1 MTILST
7 KGAENIEKAL
17 ESIKEKDL
25 KLNED
30 GIISGELIINDYE
43 EN

>member
-1 MTILST
+1 MLNYSV
-7 KGAENIEKAL
+7 AEL
-17 ESIKEKDL
+17 RKDL

>member
-1 MTILST
+1 MKIAMINVAKEL
-7 KGAENIEKAL
+7 
-17 ESIKEKDL
+17 KEKDL

>member
-25 KLNED
+25 KSAECRML
-30 GIISGELIINDYE
+30 
-43 EN
+43 